1 MRRWFRSVLLRSS
14 ARYSIAHPWQ
24 FGLSI
29 LGIALG
35 VAVVISITQAGES
48 AKRAFEL
55 SSRAITG
62 SATHQLIAS
71 SNGFDEVIYRKVRAA
86 LPGTA
91 VAPIIEGHVV
101 IPQLEGRAFTLLGVD
116 PLSERPFRAFLS
128 QQQPDTRIDLAAL
141 MSEPASVIISSILA
155 DTLGLQMKDR
165 LDLQV
170 AGRSRQALVAGIV
183 IPTDALAAKTQSDLI
198 IADISTAQELLH
210 RVGRLDRIDLIV
222 AKEREPAL
230 QELMAS
236 LASGTRLISADHRF
250 SVTGDMT
257 RAFNLN
263 LVMLSLLALAVGMFL
278 IYNTVSFS
286 VVQRRAL
293 IGNLRALGVTRGQ
306 IFTLI
311 LVEAAGLGILGS
323 ILGVGMGVVLSTQL
337 IKLVSQTIN
346 DLYFVVNIRNVGIDP
361 ATLVKG
367 AGLGVGASILA
378 ATVPALEATT
388 VAPRVAFLR
397 SVVESKVRR
406 LAPRAAVAGAGLLA
420 VSVLL
425 VLVPWGDLGSGFS
438 ALFGLVIGFAL
449 LTPYTTMLLIRLL
462 QPLARRLSPS
472 LGPLAV
478 QGVTANL
485 SRTSVAI
492 AALMVALAA
501 GAGVGVMVDSFRQ
514 TVAEWLAVTLKADVY
529 VSLANAGGATI
540 DAEIVS
546 AIESLPEIRHVSMGR
561 TVTVESAA
569 GPVDLQV
576 LKMAPDSYQGFRFLE
591 GDRDQAWAAFDNSD
605 GVLVSEP
612 FAWHRGT
619 GLGDEIHLLTDRRAR
634 GFAVHGVIRDYGS
647 ERGVVLMSH
656 TTFEKHWHTSGFTT
670 LGLYAREGAD
680 IELLIESTRVA
691 IGDGQAL
698 RIRSNRGLREA
709 SMAVFDRTFT
719 ITIVLRILATVVAFV
734 GVLSA
739 FMILQLERA
748 REVAVLRALGMT
760 RGQVWGVVGAQTGL
774 MGLITGVLAIPL
786 SFAMALMLI
795 GVINRRSFGWSIDFH
810 ADPSIV
816 VQTLGLAV
824 VAALVAGLYPAF
836 KMTATEP
843 GLALRED

>member
-1 MRRWFRSVLLRSS
+1 MRRWLGSLLLRSS
-14 ARYSIAHPWQ
+14 ARYSVAHPWQ

-35 VAVVISITQAGES
+35 VAVVISISQAGES

-62 SATHQLIAS
+62 SATHQIIAS
-71 SNGFDEVIYRKVRAA
+71 SNGFDEVIYRDVRMA

-91 VAPIIEGHVV
+91 VAPIIEGYVT
-101 IPQLEGRAFTLLGVD
+101 IPELAGRAFTLLGVD
-116 PLSERPFRAFLS
+116 PLSEGRFRSFLS
-128 QQQPDTRIDLAAL
+128 RGQPDTSIDLGAL
-141 MSEPASVIISSILA
+141 IREPASVIISSVLA
-155 DTLGLQMKDR
+155 DSLGLALQDQFE
-165 LDLQV
+165 LQV
-170 AGRSRQALVAGIV
+170 SGRPRRALVAGIV
-183 IPTDALAAKTQSDLI
+183 AAGDTLAAKTQSDLI

-222 AKEREPAL
+222 DKTREPAL
-230 QELMAS
+230 KKLMMSIAG
-236 LASGTRLISADHRF
+236 GTRLVSADHRF

-323 ILGVGMGVVLSTQL
+323 ILGVGAGVVLSTQL

-346 DLYFVVNIRNVGIDP
+346 DLYFVLNVREVGIDP
-361 ATLVKG
+361 GTLVKG
-367 AGLGVGASILA
+367 VVLGVGASIVA

-388 VAPRVAFLR
+388 VAPRVALLR

-406 LAPRAAVAGAGLLA
+406 LAPRAALTGVVFLGA
-420 VSVLL
+420 SVVL
-425 VLVPWGDLGSGFS
+425 VLVPWGDLGSGFA
-438 ALFGLVIGFAL
+438 ALFALVIGFAL
-449 LTPYTTMLLIRLL
+449 LTPYLTMLLIRAS
-462 QPLARRLSPS
+462 QPLARKLSRS
-472 LGPLAV
+472 LGPLTV
-478 QGVTANL
+478 RGVSANL

-540 DAEIVS
+540 DTEIVS
-546 AIESLPEIRHVSMGR
+546 AIESLPAVRDVSMGR
-561 TVTVESAA
+561 TVTVESAT
-569 GPVDLQV
+569 GPVDILV
-576 LKMAPDSYQGFRFLE
+576 LKMAPESYRGFRFLE
-591 GDRDQAWAAFDNSD
+591 GDRERAWKAFDQSH

-612 FAWHRGT
+612 FAWHRDT
-619 GLGDEIHLLTDRRAR
+619 GLGGQVELLTDYGSRA
-634 GFAVHGVIRDYGS
+634 FTVHGVIRDYGS
-647 ERGVVLMSH
+647 ERGVVIMSH
-656 TTFEKHWHTSGFTT
+656 TTFEKNWRAGGFSN

-680 IELLIESTRVA
+680 IESLIEATRVA
-691 IGDGQAL
+691 VSDGQAL

-719 ITIVLRILATVVAFV
+719 ITIVLRILATAVAFV
-734 GVLSA
+734 GVFSA

-760 RGQVWGVVGAQTGL
+760 RGQVWAVVGAQTGL

-810 ADPSIV
+810 ADPAIV
-816 VQTLGLAV
+816 VQTLGLALI
-824 VAALVAGLYPAF
+824 AALVAGLYPAF